1 MKSAAI
7 SFFIFF
13 TSAVLVP
20 VSIEAQNLV
29 PNGTFDT
36 DVNGWNVTLP
46 NVTMVWDANDRHG
59 APDVGSAVITNDF
72 SLTNMRQVVTSS
84 CVTGI
89 VGGQQYDIG
98 AWIEAPT
105 GQGTSGL
112 VSIFAFF
119 YSGPSCASSL
129 GVGFGVTDIAPTD
142 TWTLYN
148 VTNRTAPAGAGSA
161 RFEIWNSRSAAVP
174 WEFHVDDT
182 FVGPP
187 GTVPVELLTFE
198 VH

>member
-1 MKSAAI
+1 MKSAAML
-7 SFFIFF
+7 FCLCF
-13 TSAVLVP
+13 TSTVLMP

-29 PNGTFDT
+29 PNGSFDT
-36 DVNGWNVTLP
+36 DVSGWTLTIP
-46 NVTMVWDANDRHG
+46 DVTMVWDANDRHG
-59 APDVGSAVITNDF
+59 APYVGSAVITNDY
-72 SLTNMRQVVTSS
+72 SLTGMRKVVNSS

-89 VGGQQYDIG
+89 VGGQLYDVG

-105 GQGTSGL
+105 GQGTSGT

-119 YSGPSCASSL
+119 YSDSSCTLSL
-129 GVGFGVTDIAPTD
+129 GIGTGVTDIAPTD

-148 VTNRTAPAGAGSA
+148 VTNIAAPANAGSA
-161 RFEIWNSRSAAVP
+161 RFEIWNSRASAVP

-187 GTVPVELLTFE
+187 GTVPVELLTLE
-198 VH
+198 VY